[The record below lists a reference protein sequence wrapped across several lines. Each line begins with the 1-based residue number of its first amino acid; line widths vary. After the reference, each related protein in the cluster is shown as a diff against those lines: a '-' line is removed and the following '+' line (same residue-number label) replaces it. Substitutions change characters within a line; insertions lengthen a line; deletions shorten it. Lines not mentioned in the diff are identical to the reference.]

1 MKSLFV
7 FVLTI
12 VSLPCY
18 AQWKYGGIT
27 LNQVLG
33 YGVHDTNFFISI
45 DQATFGMPTRPQTSP
60 AHVYRFDRQH
70 DAWIEADSGIRF
82 PVTTFVTADT
92 LLFCDSRVYRT
103 SNNGESWQTLNAGT
117 ALGSNGRYLFSRYGF
132 WPNAAILR
140 STDYGTSWDS
150 VANIAVASYAAITN
164 CIFANTG
171 TAIWRSLDTGRH
183 WSLLSQPYSGNL
195 HLQVYTMGSILIL
208 LDQDNTSQDY
218 TGMAALS
225 FDSGGLWHK
234 ITVSSNNGK
243 PLLVSCFVADG
254 KYLFAGTDSGVYFSI
269 DSGGT
274 WKSAGYFTDV
284 NGYPAPHVTSL
295 GVFDT
300 LLFADAI
307 SSYQYSTFQP
317 TWYLAMRSIPE
328 MVKDT
333 GPADV
338 VQVPPADDSIRIYP
352 NPSLGTVTI
361 MSGSTE
367 LLGVRVLNVLGSEV
381 RVPGSGV
388 RGVKTLDLSGLPAG
402 TYYLEIETPSGL
414 VVRKLVKE

>member
-1 MKSLFV
+1 MKSLFI

-18 AQWKYGGIT
+18 AQWRYGGIT

-33 YGVHDTNFFISI
+33 YGVHDTSFFIGTDRGI
-45 DQATFGMPTRPQTSP
+45 YGLPTRPDTTP
-60 AHVYRFDRQH
+60 EHVYRFVRQSVGWLESDTGITFVISSFASLGRFFFAGGVESFRTNDDSH
-70 DAWIEADSGIRF
+70 WIRNAAGPTFTAYEYAFASSSTSAYRSSDSG
-82 PVTTFVTADT
+82 
-92 LLFCDSRVYRT
+92 
-103 SNNGESWQTLNAGT
+103 NSWQGIPCPAVQAYTGIA
-117 ALGSNGRYLFSRYGF
+117 
-132 WPNAAILR
+132 
-140 STDYGTSWDS
+140 S
-150 VANIAVASYAAITN
+150 V
-164 CIFANTG
+164 IFAG
-171 TAIWRSLDTGRH
+171 LSKGIWRSLDTGKT
-183 WSLLSQPYSGNL
+183 WDSTNAPFGN
-195 HLQVYTMGSILIL
+195 VGFATVGRIVF
-208 LDQDNTSQDY
+208 
-218 TGMAALS
+218 AANGTIVES
-225 FDSGGLWHK
+225 TDSGGSWKNVPVPYPVHA
-234 ITVSSNNGK
+234 IVSSGT
-243 PLLVSCFVADG
+243 
-254 KYLFAGTDSGVYFSI
+254 YLFIGTDSGVYFSI
-269 DSGGT
+269 DSGST
-274 WKSAGYFTDV
+274 WKSAGYYTDV
-284 NGYPAPHVTSL
+284 NGYPAPRVTSL

>member
-1 MKSLFV
+1 MKSLFI

-12 VSLPCY
+12 VSLPCS
-18 AQWKYGGIT
+18 AQWKYAGIT
-27 LNQVLG
+27 LNQVTG
-33 YGVHDTNFFISI
+33 YGVHDTNFFIGI
-45 DQATFGMPTRPQTSP
+45 DKGVFGLPTRPQTSP
-60 AHVYRFDRQH
+60 AHIYRSAH
-70 DAWIEADSGIRF
+70 PTEGWVESDSGIDF
-82 PVTTFVTADT
+82 SQGPISSFATFGFYFFAGS
-92 LLFCDSRVYRT
+92 LPSFR
-103 SNNGESWQTLNAGT
+103 SNDNGKHWTLNGGGHVFKDGIFIFSTGGDGIYRSMDSGNSWIKLSGLAVTNFAGVNSYIFAST
-117 ALGSNGRYLFSRYGF
+117 KKAVWFSKNEG
-132 WPNAAILR
+132 I
-140 STDYGTSWDS
+140 TWDS
-150 VANIAVASYAAITN
+150 TKAPFGDVG
-164 CIFANTG
+164 FA
-171 TAIWRSLDTGRH
+171 
-183 WSLLSQPYSGNL
+183 
-195 HLQVYTMGSILIL
+195 TMGSILF
-208 LDQDNTSQDY
+208 
-218 TGMAALS
+218 AANGAI
-225 FDSGGLWHK
+225 FKTTDSG
-234 ITVSSNNGK
+234 VSWNNV
-243 PLLVSCFVADG
+243 PVPHLVHAIISSG
-254 KYLFAGTDSGVYFSI
+254 TYLFIGTDNGVYFSI

-274 WKSAGYFTDV
+274 WKSAGYYTDV
-284 NGYPAPHVTSL
+284 NGYPAPRVTSL